1 VSTALSSCG
10 VDGCGEHVP
19 PSLTQEML
27 CLDHFVEQASMRL
40 HAAQSLCQTGQALDR
55 HMLDWL
61 VDGAEFAV
69 QSLSQDGF
77 TISPLQRVKVLE
89 LLLGLSNL
97 QEYLRHHS
105 VRVSNPD

>member
-1 VSTALSSCG
+1 
-10 VDGCGEHVP
+10 
-19 PSLTQEML
+19 ML
-27 CLDHFVEQASMRL
+27 CFDHFVEQASLRL

-55 HMLDWL
+55 HMMDWL
-61 VDGAEFAV
+61 LDGAEFAV

-77 TISPLQRVKVLE
+77 TISPMQRLKVLE